1 MKKPSPAEQVFALH
15 GDYFNREKVVPIRA
29 DLADPDLVDR
39 LTANDTMRDINVV
52 IHCAAK
58 TSFLQQK
65 TAAIMETNIGG
76 TQRIIQWALG
86 LHDLKTFAYV
96 GTATI
101 AALVLQWLA
110 RPFMRMT
117 RQTSEPSISLD
128 IRDRRC
134 SPKWRSLRQS
144 GR

>member
-1 MKKPSPAEQVFALH
+1 MFALH

-39 LTANDTMRDINVV
+39 LTANDAMRDINVV
-52 IHCAAK
+52 IHCAAN

-101 AALVLQWLA
+101 AGAGAAVVGK
-110 RPFMRMT
+110 T
-117 RQTSEPSISLD
+117 I
-128 IRDRRC
+128 
-134 SPKWRSLRQS
+134 
-144 GR
+144 